1 MFWSSIYVPISQHN
15 TTPYQVKTPV
25 FWPRH
30 LLGDLKSINLEHLFD
45 DLFRLKKKFEALGM
59 VIKDNRVY
67 IPDSA
72 ERDS

>member
-1 MFWSSIYVPISQHN
+1 MY
-15 TTPYQVKTPV
+15 
-25 FWPRH
+25 